1 MRPSISRGIIAVAV
15 IAATFPMAA
24 GVASAEENY
33 QWHVAEAELGPV
45 AGGKRSTKMYA
56 TFFNDSEF
64 VSQTTACK
72 IRKSVGGGEFGLP
85 NDCDPATDSW
95 WDNAMKMKPV
105 VSGGRMKLFT
115 KGAFSDPEQA
125 VTFTLSSNFN
135 ALHGG
140 LTLTPPTADGGASFS
155 YRDHFVKDVS
165 AAGKAATFRFLYAI
179 GSESEAMT
187 LTMEYKD
194 KDGDWQ
200 NAGFAKIVNPD
211 TTGMLSHFQRFSC
224 ADGKHGISDKF
235 EFRICDQN
243 DTCKEFTM
251 PGCGRK
257 FGMFKAAPAESQVA
271 ACEQFDIGL
280 ETEDGMPVRPDEDL
294 VLALSDDLDGTF
306 HADSM
311 CSDSGTSTVTLGSD
325 SFLTSVFWTP
335 LVAGW
340 HNVAASFAT
349 TPSEDI
355 ELLTQANVYV
365 HSSDSSSSSSEWSSS
380 SSSEYSSS
388 SDSSSSE
395 SSWSSSDYS
404 STSSSYDSSYSSDYS
419 SYSSSYESSYSS
431 EYSSSSIYES
441 SYSSEYSSSSN
452 ESNSYSSDS
461 SWSSS
466 YESSYSSDYSS
477 YSSYCGYGYWSW
489 QWWTGTWE
497 WICDSSSSSY
507 SSEYWSS
514 SYSSDYGS
522 SYSSDSSS
530 YGNSSWSSSSF

>member
-1 MRPSISRGIIAVAV
+1 MKHVLSRGILTVAALIATMPFAMD
-15 IAATFPMAA
+15 A
-24 GVASAEENY
+24 ASAAESY

-64 VSQTTACK
+64 VNQTTACR
-72 IRKSVGGGEFGLP
+72 IRKAVGGGEFGLP
-85 NDCDPATDSW
+85 NDCDPERDTW
-95 WDNAMKMKPV
+95 WDNAMKAKPV
-105 VSGGRMKLFT
+105 VSGGRMKGFT
-115 KGAFSDPEQA
+115 KGAFSDPDQA
-125 VTFTLSSNFN
+125 VTFTLSSSFN
-135 ALHGG
+135 EHNGG
-140 LTLTPPTADGGASFS
+140 LTITPPIADEGAKFS

-165 AAGKAATFRFLYAI
+165 GGAKAATFRFLYAV
-179 GSESEAMT
+179 GSESEDMT
-187 LTMEYKD
+187 IRMEYKD

-200 NAGFAKIVNPD
+200 SAGLLKIIKAD
-211 TTGMLSHFQRFSC
+211 TAGMFSHFQRFSC
-224 ADGKHGISDKF
+224 ADGKHGFANKF
-235 EFRICDQN
+235 EFRACDQN
-243 DTCKEFTM
+243 DTCKTFDM
-251 PGCGRK
+251 PGCGK
-257 FGMFKAAPAESQVA
+257 KVGLFKAAPAESQVA

-294 VLALSDDLDGTF
+294 VLALSDDLEGTF

-311 CSDSGTSTVTLGSD
+311 CSDPGTSTVTLGSD
-325 SFLTSVFWTP
+325 NFLTSVFWSP

-340 HNVAASFAT
+340 HNVAANFAT
-349 TPSEDI
+349 TPVEDI

-365 HSSDSSSSSSEWSSS
+365 HSSESSSS

-404 STSSSYDSSYSSDYS
+404 STSSSYDSSDSSWSSSYDSSYSSEYS
-419 SYSSSYESSYSS
+419 SSSSYESSYSS
-431 EYSSSSIYES
+431 EYSSSSASYES
-441 SYSSEYSSSSN
+441 
-452 ESNSYSSDS
+452 SYSSDS

-466 YESSYSSDYSS
+466 YESSSSSDYSS

-514 SYSSDYGS
+514 SYSSDYSS
-522 SYSSDSSS
+522 SYSSEYSS